1 MISGDSRKTVPAFLR
16 EHPDLYFDLI
26 TIDGDKSVAGVA
38 ADFASALPRL
48 KVGGILVFD
57 DLRSAPLLQRVWER
71 MVKRGTR
78 FITWEFT
85 EAGYGVAAAIRISDE
100 PIIGGFG

>member
-48 KVGGILVFD
+48 KVGGIVVSD
-57 DLRSAPLLQRVWER
+57 DIPMFPRLERVWDR
-71 MVKRGTR
+71 VIRR
-78 FITWEFT
+78 DSRYITWEFYD
-85 EAGYGVAAAIRISDE
+85 AGRGVVAAIRISDRQRLQ
-100 PIIGGFG
+100 